1 MIPVVDGHNDALLR
15 VWRHGGS
22 LRERSEDGHL
32 DLPRMRE
39 GGIAVGFFAVFVP
52 ARDDEPADPRS
63 AVVPTDDGY
72 EVPLEGP
79 LPFERAV
86 RIADEL
92 VAIAERD
99 LTLVRTA
106 EDLRFDGQP
115 LAILHFEGAE
125 PIDPKLASLEAWYER
140 GLRSL
145 GLVWSRPNA
154 FGHGVPFR
162 YPGTPDTGPGLTA
175 HGKALVTRCNE
186 LGILVDLAHA
196 TERTFFD
203 AAALSAAPLVVS
215 HSGAHAICPVPRS
228 LTDAQLDAVRDS
240 GGLVG
245 VVFDTVM
252 TRPDGD
258 LVLDTPL
265 STIASHVEYLAERM
279 GVEHVAIGSDF
290 DGCFPPRALGDAS
303 KTQAL
308 FDELDWSDDELAA
321 LGHGNWLR
329 VLGEVWR

>member
-1 MIPVVDGHNDALLR
+1 MIPIIDGHNDALLR

-22 LRERSEDGHL
+22 LNERSDDGHL
-32 DLPRMRE
+32 DVPRMRE
-39 GGIAVGFFAVFVP
+39 GGIAAGFFAVFVP

-72 EVPLEGP
+72 EVPQEGP
-79 LPFERAV
+79 LPFERAA

-92 VAIAERD
+92 VAIAERE

-106 EDLRFDGQP
+106 GELRLDGEP

-125 PIDPKLASLEAWYER
+125 PIDPQLANLEGWYER

-175 HGKALVTRCNE
+175 RGKALVTTCNK

-203 AAALSAAPLVVS
+203 TAALSTEPRPVWPTSTLPATTCSSTAS
-215 HSGAHAICPVPRS
+215 TSSGSIETASASPTSRLYS
-228 LTDAQLDAVRDS
+228 AT
-240 GGLVG
+240 G
-245 VVFDTVM
+245 
-252 TRPDGD
+252 
-258 LVLDTPL
+258 
-265 STIASHVEYLAERM
+265 STIAARAASR
-279 GVEHVAIGSDF
+279 
-290 DGCFPPRALGDAS
+290 PRCS
-303 KTQAL
+303 
-308 FDELDWSDDELAA
+308 
-321 LGHGNWLR
+321 R
-329 VLGEVWR
+329 RR